1 MQISHKDTDSLN
13 SIITINLERSDFES
27 KVESV
32 LKNYR
37 KTANIPGFR
46 KGNVPM
52 GMIKK
57 QYESSITADEVNK
70 ILQEN
75 LEKYLKD
82 EKIAIL
88 GNPLPVMNKDL
99 DWKSNNLDFKF
110 ELGLSPKFEIDLK
123 ILNKVIR
130 YEILADD
137 KMINDQLNNILKQYG
152 KIVSKKIVE
161 KENEITA
168 SFNSEENGIETTST
182 FTVENLKKK
191 KNKDLILGSKPG
203 DTIVFEAKDLF
214 EDSEKNQRILGISKE
229 AVLNLNGKISI
240 EIKEVNERILADLNQ
255 KLYDKIHEPGTVK
268 SEKELKLKIAEGIER
283 QLEQQ
288 SEQKMLN
295 DVTEFLIK
303 NLKFKLPEQFLVK
316 WMQNSGKE
324 PLTPKKAEQEYVK
337 SEKGIR
343 YQLIEG
349 KIIVDNDLQIK
360 IEELKGFAK
369 EMIRTQMTQYGQ
381 PSPGEDEMEGIINR
395 ILSNKEEGKRLQEQL
410 MSKKLLNF
418 YKENAPLKLKKI
430 NFESFVKEAYAK
442 A

>member
-182 FTVENLKKK
+182 FTVENLKNK

-203 DTIVFEAKDLF
+203 DTIVF
-214 EDSEKNQRILGISKE
+214 
-229 AVLNLNGKISI
+229 
-240 EIKEVNERILADLNQ
+240 
-255 KLYDKIHEPGTVK
+255 
-268 SEKELKLKIAEGIER
+268 
-283 QLEQQ
+283 
-288 SEQKMLN
+288 
-295 DVTEFLIK
+295 
-303 NLKFKLPEQFLVK
+303 
-316 WMQNSGKE
+316 
-324 PLTPKKAEQEYVK
+324 
-337 SEKGIR
+337 R
-343 YQLIEG
+343 Y
-349 KIIVDNDLQIK
+349 
-360 IEELKGFAK
+360 
-369 EMIRTQMTQYGQ
+369 
-381 PSPGEDEMEGIINR
+381 
-395 ILSNKEEGKRLQEQL
+395 
-410 MSKKLLNF
+410 
-418 YKENAPLKLKKI
+418 
-430 NFESFVKEAYAK
+430 
-442 A
+442 

>member
-324 PLTPKKAEQEYVK
+324 PLTPKKAEEEYIK

-360 IEELKGFAK
+360 IEELKSFAK

>member
-137 KMINDQLNNILKQYG
+137 KMINDQLNNILKQ
-152 KIVSKKIVE
+152 
-161 KENEITA
+161 
-168 SFNSEENGIETTST
+168 
-182 FTVENLKKK
+182 
-191 KNKDLILGSKPG
+191 
-203 DTIVFEAKDLF
+203 
-214 EDSEKNQRILGISKE
+214 
-229 AVLNLNGKISI
+229 
-240 EIKEVNERILADLNQ
+240 
-255 KLYDKIHEPGTVK
+255 
-268 SEKELKLKIAEGIER
+268 
-283 QLEQQ
+283 
-288 SEQKMLN
+288 
-295 DVTEFLIK
+295 
-303 NLKFKLPEQFLVK
+303 
-316 WMQNSGKE
+316 
-324 PLTPKKAEQEYVK
+324 
-337 SEKGIR
+337 
-343 YQLIEG
+343 
-349 KIIVDNDLQIK
+349 
-360 IEELKGFAK
+360 
-369 EMIRTQMTQYGQ
+369 
-381 PSPGEDEMEGIINR
+381 
-395 ILSNKEEGKRLQEQL
+395 
-410 MSKKLLNF
+410 
-418 YKENAPLKLKKI
+418 
-430 NFESFVKEAYAK
+430 
-442 A
+442 

>member
-13 SIITINLERSDFES
+13 SIITINLERSDFEP

-130 YEILADD
+130 YEILAGD

-182 FTVENLKKK
+182 FTVENLNNK

-324 PLTPKKAEQEYVK
+324 PLTPKKAEEEYVK

-360 IEELKGFAK
+360 IEELKSFAK

>member
-13 SIITINLERSDFES
+13 SIITINLERSDFEP

-123 ILNKVIR
+123 TLNKVTR

-324 PLTPKKAEQEYVK
+324 PLTPKKAEEEYVK

>member
-13 SIITINLERSDFES
+13 SIITINLERSDFEP

-182 FTVENLKKK
+182 FTAENLKKK

-268 SEKELKLKIAEGIER
+268 SEKELKLKIAEGIEK

-360 IEELKGFAK
+360 IEELKSFAK

>member
-324 PLTPKKAEQEYVK
+324 PLTPKKAEEEYVK

>member
-13 SIITINLERSDFES
+13 SIITINLERSDFEP

-130 YEILADD
+130 YEILAGD

-324 PLTPKKAEQEYVK
+324 PLTPKKAEEEYVK

>member
-182 FTVENLKKK
+182 FTVENLNNK

>member
-13 SIITINLERSDFES
+13 SIITINLERSDFEP

-130 YEILADD
+130 YEIIADD

-182 FTVENLKKK
+182 FTVENLKNK

-240 EIKEVNERILADLNQ
+240 DIKEVNERILADLNQ

-324 PLTPKKAEQEYVK
+324 PLTPKKAEEEYVK

>member
-13 SIITINLERSDFES
+13 SIITINLERSDFEP

-349 KIIVDNDLQIK
+349 KIIVDNDLKIK

>member
-13 SIITINLERSDFES
+13 SIITINLERSDFEP

-324 PLTPKKAEQEYVK
+324 PLTPKKAEEEYIK

>member
-13 SIITINLERSDFES
+13 SIITINLERSDFEP

-182 FTVENLKKK
+182 FTVENLKNK

-324 PLTPKKAEQEYVK
+324 PLTPKKAEEEYVK

>member
-13 SIITINLERSDFES
+13 SIITINLERSDFEP

-360 IEELKGFAK
+360 IEELKSFAK

>member
-13 SIITINLERSDFES
+13 SIITINLERSDFEP

-182 FTVENLKKK
+182 FTVENLNNK

-324 PLTPKKAEQEYVK
+324 PLTPKKAEEEYVK

>member
-13 SIITINLERSDFES
+13 SIITINLERSDFEP

-381 PSPGEDEMEGIINR
+381 PSPGEEEMEGIINR

>member
-13 SIITINLERSDFES
+13 SIITINLERSDFEP

-324 PLTPKKAEQEYVK
+324 PLTPKKAEEEYVK

>member
-13 SIITINLERSDFES
+13 SIITINLERSDFEP

-268 SEKELKLKIAEGIER
+268 SEKELKSKIAEGIER

-324 PLTPKKAEQEYVK
+324 PLTPKKAEEEYVK

-349 KIIVDNDLQIK
+349 KIIVDNDLKIK

>member
-13 SIITINLERSDFES
+13 SIITINLERSDFEP

-240 EIKEVNERILADLNQ
+240 DIKEVNERILADLNQ

-324 PLTPKKAEQEYVK
+324 PLTPKKAEEEYVK

>member
-360 IEELKGFAK
+360 IEELKSFAK

>member
-13 SIITINLERSDFES
+13 SIITINLERSDFEL

-324 PLTPKKAEQEYVK
+324 PLTPKKAEEEYVK

-381 PSPGEDEMEGIINR
+381 PSPGEEEMEGIINR

>member
-13 SIITINLERSDFES
+13 SIITINLERSDFEL

-268 SEKELKLKIAEGIER
+268 SEKELKLKIAEGIEK

-324 PLTPKKAEQEYVK
+324 PLTPKKAEEEYVK

-381 PSPGEDEMEGIINR
+381 PSPGEEEMEGIINR

>member
-13 SIITINLERSDFES
+13 SIITINLERSDFEP